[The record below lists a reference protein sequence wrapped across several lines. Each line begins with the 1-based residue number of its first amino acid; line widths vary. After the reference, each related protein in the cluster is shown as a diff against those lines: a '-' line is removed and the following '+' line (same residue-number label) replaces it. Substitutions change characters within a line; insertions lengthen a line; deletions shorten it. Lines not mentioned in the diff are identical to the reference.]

1 MTALPAL
8 VDHPCFA
15 ETPAN
20 HGYPAGVIALFL
32 ELVRLG
38 VSLRATSRVLEFTAR
53 CFGLPFSAPDW
64 TTGRMWLLRFGLAQ
78 LSAPKDRAD
87 DWAWLI
93 DHSVQIGTEKV
104 LAIVAIRL
112 LDLPMPERPLRPDDL
127 VLIDLVPMRTSTRE
141 DVAARL
147 EDAATRTT
155 VPRAIV
161 DDHGVDL
168 NGGVAIFQRSH
179 PETGEIY
186 DAKHKAACL
195 LKARLGKDP
204 RWRAFCTKV
213 GEARCAV
220 QQTELGALAPPGS
233 KPKARFMNLTG
244 QLHWAEKVLT
254 ILDGLPG
261 LAPPWATPERLV
273 EKLGWLREFRADLA
287 EWRQWQT
294 LMDVTVGFVGSEGL
308 HAQTA
313 LQLSRR
319 LRPLLGTASGRR
331 LAAELLKFVRGQAC
345 QARPGERL
353 PGSTEVL
360 ESCFGRFKTLE
371 RDQAQ
376 GGFTSL
382 LLGFGALFAE
392 ATIENVLEAMRRV
405 PTAGVKEWCA
415 EKLGQT
421 LFAQRREAFAVAK

>member
-1 MTALPAL
+1 
-8 VDHPCFA
+8 
-15 ETPAN
+15 
-20 HGYPAGVIALFL
+20 VIALFL
-32 ELVRLG
+32 ALVRLG
-38 VSLRATSRVLEFTAR
+38 VSLRATSRVLELTAR

-78 LSAPKDRAD
+78 LYAPKDQAD
-87 DWAWLI
+87 DWVWLI
-93 DHSVQIGTEKV
+93 DHSVQIGKQKV

-112 LDLPMPERPLRPDDL
+112 LDLPMPERSLRPDDL
-127 VLIDLVPMRTSTRE
+127 VLIDLVPMETSTRE

-147 EDAATRTT
+147 EDASARTT
-155 VPRAIV
+155 VPRVIV
-161 DDHGVDL
+161 DDHGADL
-168 NGGVAIFQRSH
+168 NGGVEIFQRSH
-179 PETGEIY
+179 PDTVEIY

-195 LKARLGKDP
+195 LKARLEKDP
-204 RWRAFCTKV
+204 RWMAFCTKV
-213 GEARCAV
+213 GQARCAV

-244 QLHWAEKVLT
+244 QLNWAEKVLA

-261 LAPPWATPERLV
+261 TAPSWVTPQRLV

-294 LMDVTVGFVGSEGL
+294 IMDVTVGFVGSEGL
-308 HAQTA
+308 HAKTA
-313 LQLSRR
+313 IQLSRR
-319 LRPLLGTASGRR
+319 LRPLLGTATGRR
-331 LAAELLKFVRGQAC
+331 LAAELLKFVRAE
-345 QARPGERL
+345 ARKAQPGGRL

-360 ESCFGRFKTLE
+360 ESCFGSFKTLE
-371 RDQAQ
+371 RDQAK

-382 LLGFGALFAE
+382 LLGFGTLFAE

-405 PTAGVKEWCA
+405 PTRGVKEWCA

-421 LFAQRREAFAVAK
+421 LFSQRKEAFAMVK